1 MKSLKIK
8 FTSLLLL
15 FFITTLNAQINIIPR
30 PMEISIG
37 EGAFILTSK
46 TKIVFDKDSE
56 NSALLLSSIL
66 EKGFHKKPKLKEKG
80 NGIQLIINPALEK
93 ELGKEGYQL
102 TTTTKNIQIES
113 ATRTGLF
120 YGIQSF
126 RQLLP
131 SNFETVKFQ
140 NKAVAIPVAEIKDKP
155 RFPWRAFMLDES
167 RHFKGSDPVKKLLD
181 QMALIKMNVFHWH
194 LTDDQGWRIE
204 IKKYPNLTKIGSY
217 RNDTQLSRKSP
228 DRVGEPHDGF
238 YTQEQIKDIIKY
250 AQERHIKIIP
260 EIEMPGHATAAIA
273 AYPWLGI
280 LGTTT
285 EVSEEFGK
293 MDDSFNLADPKVNEF
308 LKDVLT
314 EVFDLFPSNIVHI
327 GGDEVRFETWEKSKD
342 IQDKI
347 KKEGL
352 ISPADLQIFFTNQ
365 ISKFIEKND
374 HRMMGWNEIL
384 GDNVHEWDKDNN
396 MEVKEKLSKTAI
408 IHFWKGS
415 LELVNKAVTNGHEV
429 VNSLHSMTYLD
440 YNYKSIP
447 LSKAYS
453 FDPIPEG
460 LDAKYINNI
469 LGLGCQMWSE
479 WIPTEKQMENQIYP
493 RIAAYAEVGWTQK
506 ANKNYKN
513 FTQALVQLK
522 ERWQQSGI
530 NYHEGLD

>member
-1 MKSLKIK
+1 MNTLKIK
-8 FTSLLLL
+8 FTALFFLL
-15 FFITTLNAQINIIPR
+15 FIITLNAQINIIPR
-30 PMEISIG
+30 PMEVSVSDG
-37 EGAFILTSK
+37 FFKLNTK
-46 TKIVFDKDSE
+46 TKIIVNKASE
-56 NSALLLSSIL
+56 NNALFLSTIL
-66 EKGFHKKPKLKEKG
+66 AKGFKKKSKFKEKG
-80 NGIQLIINPALEK
+80 NGITLILNPKLEN
-93 ELGKEGYQL
+93 EIGKEGYL
-102 TTTTKNIQIES
+102 LSSTTKNIIIQG
-113 ATRTGLF
+113 ATNTGLF

-131 SNFETVKFQ
+131 SDFETDNYS
-140 NKAVAIPVAEIKDKP
+140 NKTVSIPLLEIKDKP

-167 RHFKGSDPVKKLLD
+167 RHFKGTNAVKKLLD
-181 QMALIKMNVFHWH
+181 QMALLKMNVFHWH

-228 DRVGEPHDGF
+228 ERVGKPHQGF
-238 YTQEQIKDIIKY
+238 YTQNQIKEIIEY
-250 AQERHIKIIP
+250 ASERHITIIP

-273 AYPWLGI
+273 SYPWLGV

-285 EVSEEFGK
+285 EVSVEFGK
-293 MDDSFNLADPKVNEF
+293 MDDSFNVANPKVTTF
-308 LKDVLT
+308 LKDVLK
-314 EVFDLFPSNIVHI
+314 EVFDLFPSDIVHI
-327 GGDEVRFETWEKSKD
+327 GGDEVRFETWENSKE
-342 IQDKI
+342 IQNKI
-347 KKEGL
+347 KEEGL
-352 ISPADLQIFFTNQ
+352 ASPVDFQLFFTNK
-365 ISKFIEKND
+365 ISKFIEENN

-384 GDNVHEWDKDNN
+384 GEKIHEWDKDNN

-415 LELVNKAVTNGHEV
+415 LELVNKAVTNGHQV

-460 LDAKYINNI
+460 LDSKYSNQI

-479 WIPTEKQMENQIYP
+479 WIPTVKQMEYQIYP

-506 ANKNYKN
+506 QNKNYDN
-513 FTQALVQLK
+513 FTKALTHLEQ
-522 ERWQQSGI
+522 RWQKLGI
-530 NYHEGLD
+530 NYHKGFN